1 MDVEMLP
8 PCGHVIAGSRN
19 FAGCGPSAYFISL
32 PSVVAISLVEV
43 EIILIFNA
51 RRRIHMNILFQSVT
65 IQFRR
70 LFWHISY
77 LKVRQSDFITK
88 CDRQLLQSSSAT
100 TKCYRLYYKVRQV
113 LQSVS
118 QTTPPNICTTFT
130 FMTQGTKFLF
140 IVISSARS
148 KYTVCI
154 TLHINFLYTMGG
166 SLYIFLKQGSS
177 IISSN
182 IFKNYIT
189 TGMKKFKRRLVAK
202 IVAIFSF

>member
-130 FMTQGTKFLF
+130 FMTQGTKFFF

-154 TLHINFLYTMGG
+154 TLHIKNKLSHFSIYYGGFSIHFSKTGVLHNQFQYFQKLY
-166 SLYIFLKQGSS
+166 
-177 IISSN
+177 N
-182 IFKNYIT
+182 NWNE
-189 TGMKKFKRRLVAK
+189 K
-202 IVAIFSF
+202 I

>member
-154 TLHINFLYTMGG
+154 TLHISNELYHFSIYYGG
-166 SLYIFLKQGSS
+166 FSIHFSKTGVLHNQFQYFQKLY
-177 IISSN
+177 N
-182 IFKNYIT
+182 NWNE
-189 TGMKKFKRRLVAK
+189 K
-202 IVAIFSF
+202 I